1 MKLLC
6 LPDLHLTDSRP
17 KGRIDDYTETLKSK
31 FLFILETA
39 KEKECELILQPG
51 DFMDSP
57 SVSYDFLCWLIYYIK
72 YCDIPIITTTGQHDL
87 RYRNFENTSF
97 RTLSYSCD
105 NLIILK
111 GDGEIY
117 RRKDSNV
124 SIYASP
130 FNKEVPPIEK
140 TLKKQFNIL
149 ITHRMI
155 VQEKIWAGQTDAES
169 SNLFLRNNKFDL
181 IVSGDNHQSFIQSHK
196 GRYLINCGSMMR
208 STIAQVDHK
217 PFVVLF
223 DTDKPDDL
231 EIIKIPIAMPKK
243 VFDLQKKGDKKEV
256 DANLNAFCSGLSK
269 SKEMGLVIEDNLL
282 EYYKE
287 NKIEKDLIEIIEENM
302 HGIF

>member
-1 MKLLC
+1 MKILC

-17 KGRIDDYTETLKSK
+17 KERIDDYTEALKNK
-31 FLFILETA
+31 FLFIIETA
-39 KEKECELILQPG
+39 KKNCDLILQPG

-87 RYRNFENTSF
+87 RYRNFHNISL
-97 RTLSYSCD
+97 RTLSYACD
-105 NLIILK
+105 NFIIL
-111 GDGEIY
+111 GDQNKYKKIDH
-117 RRKDSNV
+117 KHNV
-124 SIYASP
+124 TVYASP
-130 FNKEVPPIEK
+130 FNKEIPQIEK

-155 VQEKIWAGQTDAES
+155 VQEKIWEGQTGAES

-181 IVSGDNHQSFIQSHK
+181 IVSGDNHQGFIQSHK

-223 DTDKPDDL
+223 DTNEPDNF
-231 EIIKIPIAMPKK
+231 EIIKIPISVPKK
-243 VFDLQKKGDKKEV
+243 VFDLQKKTDRKEI
-256 DANLNAFCSGLSK
+256 DANLDAFCNGLSK

>member
-1 MKLLC
+1 MKILC

-17 KGRIDDYTETLKSK
+17 KERIDDYTEALKNK
-31 FLFILETA
+31 FLFIIETA
-39 KEKECELILQPG
+39 KKNCDLILQPG

-87 RYRNFENTSF
+87 RYRNFENTSL

-105 NLIILK
+105 NLIILN
-111 GDGEIY
+111 GDGDMY
-117 RRKDSNV
+117 RRKDHNV
-124 SIYASP
+124 TVYASP

-169 SNLFLRNNKFDL
+169 SNLFLRNNKFGL
-181 IVSGDNHQSFIQSHK
+181 IISGDNHQSFIQSHK

-223 DTDKPDDL
+223 DTDKPDNL

-256 DANLNAFCSGLSK
+256 DANLDAFCNGLSK